1 MKKAGLNQAGI
12 LITLMILIQ
21 VAKGQ
26 EKAVPIHAFSAK
38 ECIEYAD
45 KNSVQVK
52 NALVDYKLQVQ
63 TNRDVTS
70 LALPQVNAN
79 GSITNYLQLPT
90 SLLPGD
96 FFGQPGVFVPI
107 KFGTKYNSTAS
118 VTLDQLLFDGQ
129 VFIGLQARQA
139 ALDYATKN
147 VEITEEN
154 IRLNIYKIYYQ
165 LVLSR
170 YQILLLDSNISR
182 ADKLLHDTRALYQNG
197 FAEKLDID
205 KAQVQLANLQTELIR
220 TDVTVGNG
228 YLGLKFLM
236 GMPARDSLILT
247 DTLSYAQ
254 VKEGLLDEGIYKYE
268 DRRDFQSLQL
278 AEKLNSYNVRRY
290 KLSSLPTLSL
300 QGSYSKNAQRE
311 TMDIFSKEATWY
323 TTSYVTLRLNV
334 PIFAGLS
341 RDAKIRTAQLELDKI
356 QNNLENMKLVI
367 DNDMAQA
374 RLNFSAAI
382 NTMDFQKKNMDLAE
396 GVYNQTKKKF
406 EQGLGSNT
414 EITSTQ
420 TDLVQAQTNFLQAL
434 YLAIIAKIDYI
445 KAIGKL

>member
-1 MKKAGLNQAGI
+1 MKKAGLKQAGI

-38 ECIEYAD
+38 ECIEYAG

-367 DNDMAQA
+367 DNDVAQA

>member
-1 MKKAGLNQAGI
+1 MKKAGFKKAGI

-21 VAKGQ
+21 VVKGQ
-26 EKAVPIHAFSAK
+26 EKAVPIHSFSVK
-38 ECIEYAD
+38 ECIDYAG

-96 FFGQPGVFVPI
+96 FFGQPGTFVPI

-118 VTLDQLLFDGQ
+118 ITLDQLLFDGQ

-165 LVLSR
+165 LVLSK
-170 YQILLLDSNISR
+170 YQVKLLDSNIAR
-182 ADKLLHDTRALYQNG
+182 ADKLLHDTRALYTNG

-205 KAQVQLANLQTELIR
+205 KAQVQLSNLQTELIR
-220 TDVTVGNG
+220 TDVQVGNG

-247 DTLSYAQ
+247 DSLSYAQ
-254 VKEGLLDEGIYKYE
+254 VKEGLLDEGLYKYE
-268 DRRDFQSLQL
+268 DRRDYQSLQL

-290 KLSSLPTLSL
+290 KLSSLPSLSL
-300 QGSYSKNAQRE
+300 QGSYSKNAQRQ
-311 TMDIFSKEATWY
+311 TMDIFTKEATWF
-323 TTSYVTLRLNV
+323 TTSYVTLRMNV

-341 RDAKIRTAQLELDKI
+341 RDAKIKTAQLELDKI
-356 QNNLENMKLVI
+356 QNSIENMKLSI
-367 DNDMAQA
+367 DNDVAQA
-374 RLNFSAAI
+374 RLNFSSAI
-382 NTMDFQKKNMDLAE
+382 NTMDFQKRNMDLAE
-396 GVYNQTKKKF
+396 SVYDQTKKKY

-414 EITSTQ
+414 EINQTQ
-420 TDLVQAQTNFLQAL
+420 TDLVQAQTNFISAL

>member
-1 MKKAGLNQAGI
+1 MKKAGLKQAGI

-38 ECIEYAD
+38 ECIEYAG

-367 DNDMAQA
+367 DNDVAQA

-420 TDLVQAQTNFLQAL
+420 TDLVQAQTNFLNAL